1 LNNLYLSIY
10 WKQFWFNHYKKY

>member
-10 WKQFWFNHYKKY
+10 WKQF

>member
-1 LNNLYLSIY
+1 LDNLYLSIY